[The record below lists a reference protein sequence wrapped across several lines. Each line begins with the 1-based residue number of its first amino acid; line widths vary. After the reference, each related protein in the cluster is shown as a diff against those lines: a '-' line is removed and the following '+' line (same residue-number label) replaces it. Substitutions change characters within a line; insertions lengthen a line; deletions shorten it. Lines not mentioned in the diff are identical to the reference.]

1 VFNKKRNDERD
12 RPEASYNEASPEPNE
27 PIIQAEPDMQASDP
41 DPAQYANGNGG
52 AAKPSVNN
60 LKPSIISEGFT
71 FEGTITSDGV
81 LNIAGTVRGKITAKS
96 VLIDSSGQVDGELNS
111 EQLVIKGQLKGD
123 VNCDDLNVGPLAR
136 VDGNISYKY
145 IHIQRGGR
153 VAGRFIKG

>member
-1 VFNKKRNDERD
+1 MSIFSKNQNPAVNESNANEQ
-12 RPEASYNEASPEPNE
+12 PESVEELMAVEQGEALSNSNSEQVTRLESSSRQN
-27 PIIQAEPDMQASDP
+27 M
-41 DPAQYANGNGG
+41 
-52 AAKPSVNN
+52 
-60 LKPSIISEGFT
+60 LTKPSIISEGFT

>member
-1 VFNKKRNDERD
+1 MSIFSKNQNPAVNESNANEQTESVEELIAGEQDEALNTSNSEQVTRLESTA
-12 RPEASYNEASPEPNE
+12 RQN
-27 PIIQAEPDMQASDP
+27 
-41 DPAQYANGNGG
+41 
-52 AAKPSVNN
+52 V
-60 LKPSIISEGFT
+60 LTKPSIISEGFT

>member
-1 VFNKKRNDERD
+1 MSIFSKNQNPAVNESNANEQTESVDELIAGEQD
-12 RPEASYNEASPEPNE
+12 EALNTSNSEQVTRLESTARQN
-27 PIIQAEPDMQASDP
+27 
-41 DPAQYANGNGG
+41 
-52 AAKPSVNN
+52 V
-60 LKPSIISEGFT
+60 LTKPSIISEGFT

-96 VLIDSSGQVDGELNS
+96 VLIDSNGQVDGELNS

>member
-1 VFNKKRNDERD
+1 MSIFSKNTPATENESTSNE
-12 RPEASYNEASPEPNE
+12 EAAEEHIASEE
-27 PIIQAEPDMQASDP
+27 LASSS
-41 DPAQYANGNGG
+41 
-52 AAKPSVNN
+52 SVSEQVTR
-60 LKPSIISEGFT
+60 LDSSARSSVLTKPSIISEGFT

-123 VNCDDLNVGPLAR
+123 VNCDDLNVGPLAH

-153 VAGRFIKG
+153 VAGKFIKN

>member
-1 VFNKKRNDERD
+1 MSIFSKNTPATENESTSNE
-12 RPEASYNEASPEPNE
+12 EAAEEHIASEE
-27 PIIQAEPDMQASDP
+27 LASNSTVSEQVTRLDSS
-41 DPAQYANGNGG
+41 ARS
-52 AAKPSVNN
+52 SV
-60 LKPSIISEGFT
+60 LTKPSIISEGFT

-123 VNCDDLNVGPLAR
+123 VNCDDLNVGPLAH

-145 IHIQRGGR
+145 IHIQRGGK
-153 VAGRFIKG
+153 VAGKFIKN

>member
-1 VFNKKRNDERD
+1 MSIFSKNQNPAVNESNANEQTESVDELIAGEQD
-12 RPEASYNEASPEPNE
+12 EALNTSNPEQVTRLESTARQN
-27 PIIQAEPDMQASDP
+27 
-41 DPAQYANGNGG
+41 
-52 AAKPSVNN
+52 V
-60 LKPSIISEGFT
+60 LTKPSIISEGFT